1 MTTAADSVGALVLSR
16 PAATRTTSRFS
27 VDVGALAPDGWDR
40 MVAEFDDVTYEQTAA
55 WVDGRWGA
63 HRSSGLVIRDGGEP
77 IAAAR
82 TILLDWPG
90 LRRGVAYV
98 KFGPFWRRQGRT
110 PEPDVYRAAVEAL
123 LDEYCARRGYY
134 LTIVPRPVP
143 EHHARECAL
152 LAGLGFAIRRPMLD
166 PNRYLVDVGL
176 DPDAALRSLD
186 QKWRYNL
193 RHALRTGIEC
203 EVVDDVSAIPTFTA
217 LHRGMVARK
226 RFRDTDAVH
235 LLPELAARLPS
246 SMRPRVVL
254 ASHEGAAIAGAVL
267 AACGDTAYY
276 MYGATEDA
284 ALPLKAGYALHWWIV
299 NWLPALGVRW
309 YDLGGEAGEPG
320 LRQFKKGLVGKRG
333 AIVATPG
340 EFDRWSGLRA
350 RLAGDAIYAV
360 RAVQRRLRR
369 QRPG

>member
-1 MTTAADSVGALVLSR
+1 MTTAADSVSALVLSR
-16 PAATRTTSRFS
+16 PARETATSRFS
-27 VDVGALAPDGWDR
+27 AEIDAYAPEAWDR
-40 MVAEFDDVTYEQTAA
+40 LVAEFDDVTYEQSAA

-63 HRSSGLVIRDGGEP
+63 RRSSALVLRDGDAAV
-77 IAAAR
+77 AAAR

-98 KFGPFWRRQGRT
+98 KFGPLWRRRGAT

-123 LDEYCARRGYY
+123 FREYCARRGYY
-134 LTIVPRPVP
+134 LTIVPRPTP
-143 EHHARECAL
+143 DHHAAECTL
-152 LAGLGFAIRRPMLD
+152 LSGLGFTIRRPMLD
-166 PNRYLVDVGL
+166 PNRYLVNVGL
-176 DPDAALRSLD
+176 DPTVALQSLD

-193 RHALRTGIEC
+193 RQALRTGIEC
-203 EVVDDVSAIPTFTA
+203 RVVEDASAIPTFTA
-217 LHRGMVARK
+217 LHRRMVARK

-235 LLPELAARLPS
+235 VLPELAARLPAP
-246 SMRPRVVL
+246 MRPRVVL
-254 ASHEGAAIAGAVL
+254 ASHDGVSIAGAVV

-299 NWLPALGVRW
+299 NWLPELGVRW

-320 LRQFKKGLVGKRG
+320 LRQFKKGLVGKHG

-340 EFDRWSGLRA
+340 ELDRWSGVRA

-360 RAVQRRLRR
+360 RALQRRVRRLRH
-369 QRPG
+369 G